1 MSHFPSLL
9 IDPWGKNLSSH
20 FYILH
25 NVYFSDWFKVNNQ
38 SVSLELNTK
47 GIWSLALV
55 ESMTELKWVARN
67 GYIKSQILRGWAGAS
82 HSRGRTRTSLK
93 NLDSLSSRKLGNIH
107 IHNGGENNFSYEF
120 SLLERR
126 EINQTST
133 VIISRT
139 VGGFVFLPIILYFF
153 WSFLQWERF
162 YFYSH
167 MKSVWEHLD
176 G

>member
-1 MSHFPSLL
+1 MSLFPSLL
-9 IDPWGKNLSSH
+9 IDHWGKNLSSH
-20 FYILH
+20 FYMLH
-25 NVYFSDWFKVNNQ
+25 NVCFSDWFEVNNQ

-47 GIWSLALV
+47 MIWSLALV

-67 GYIKSQILRGWAGAS
+67 EYKKNQILRVWTGAR
-82 HSRGRTRTSLK
+82 HSRGKTRTSLK
-93 NLDSLSSRKLGNIH
+93 NLDSLSFRKLGNIH
-107 IHNGGENNFSYEF
+107 IHNGGENSFNYVL

-139 VGGFVFLPIILYFF
+139 VGGLVFLPMILYFF
-153 WSFLQWERF
+153 WSFLQWETF
-162 YFYSH
+162 YFYSC
-167 MKSVWEHLD
+167 MKNVWEHLD